1 MMHKTNISR
10 IILVICALMVSMKVA
25 ALDADWGSALFGDMP
40 SPTGLNKVYFVPKDK
55 VDQRY
60 DYVQAIVEKKS
71 TLADGSQIRVRYM
84 IKNDTDELQFR
95 VALDC
100 SPSARRQFA
109 KLEPENDKKTGK
121 CNVSIKLHDGSKLDF
136 NNVTYIYI
144 KTSDNGCA
152 IAPVIEIDNN
162 TMPKLVKLKESDMKS
177 VALYKNGSLVGQE
190 IAVDAHNSTTLDDM
204 LEGFSKRV
212 NVDPR
217 LMFKS
222 NVLTEARIIQKCK
235 ETPTLMEFEHP
246 FTRHVMLKDVQWAR
260 DWFIGDVHCTMYY
273 TNTAGTRDPLAVT
286 DIYFVPES
294 YVPMVRNGKEIT
306 CPPKVEKFILHVDGE
321 EQFFGA
327 WISLIAMKENGEL
340 CKIQM
345 EHRLDE
351 VLGDRVFY
359 LLAGETKYHAQPLRN
374 SMERVKT
381 VTLKSPVITNL

>member
-1 MMHKTNISR
+1 MN
-10 IILVICALMVSMKVA
+10 VA
-25 ALDADWGSALFGDMP
+25 ALDADWGSAIFGDVP

-55 VDQRY
+55 VEQRY
-60 DYVQAIVEKKS
+60 DYVQAIVEKRS

-100 SPSARRQFA
+100 SASARRQLA

-144 KTSDNGCA
+144 KTSDNECA

-162 TMPKLVKLKESDMKS
+162 TMPQLLKLKESDMKS

-190 IAVDAHNSTTLDDM
+190 ISIEAHNSTTLDDM

-212 NVDPR
+212 NVDSR
-217 LMFKS
+217 FMLKS
-222 NVLTEARIIQKCK
+222 NVLTEARIRQKCK

-246 FTRHVMLKDVQWAR
+246 FTRHVMLKDVQWAS
-260 DWFIGDVHCTMYY
+260 DWYIGDVHCTMYY
-273 TNTAGTRDPLAVT
+273 TNASGTRDPLAVT
-286 DIYFVPES
+286 DIYFVPEN
-294 YVPMVRNGKEIT
+294 YVPLVRNGKEIT
-306 CPPKVEKFILHVDGE
+306 CPPKVENFILHNDGN
-321 EQFFGA
+321 EQFFGV
-327 WISLIAMKENGEL
+327 WVSLIGMKEDGKL

-351 VLGDRVFY
+351 VFGDRVFY